1 MKELKFMNK
10 CFTYILFLLFL
21 LSACAT
27 EPVKKAEEEKP
38 SVETK
43 KALTPAEQET
53 ESLKTFNKILT
64 ISQSSNDRQAML
76 PQMEEI
82 YAQLIKDYPD
92 APLAQESYWRLIII
106 YVDDYSPPAYEK
118 AETLYNNF
126 LENYPR
132 SALKGN
138 IDRTLGLKYY
148 INKEWGRL
156 LKLCAPVFKKYTEEG
171 KSPMPFLIFMYAE
184 ANFHLGNLKESE
196 KGFKIVIEQF
206 PQLNENERAK
216 ARLEAIRRK

>member
-10 CFTYILFLLFL
+10 CFTYILSLLFL

-38 SVETK
+38 LVETK

-53 ESLKTFNKILT
+53 ESLKTFNV
-64 ISQSSNDRQAML
+64 N
-76 PQMEEI
+76 
-82 YAQLIKDYPD
+82 
-92 APLAQESYWRLIII
+92 
-106 YVDDYSPPAYEK
+106 DYSPPAYEK

-156 LKLCAPVFKKYTEEG
+156 LKLSAPAFKKYTEEG
-171 KSPMPFLIFMYAE
+171 VSPMPLLIFMYAE